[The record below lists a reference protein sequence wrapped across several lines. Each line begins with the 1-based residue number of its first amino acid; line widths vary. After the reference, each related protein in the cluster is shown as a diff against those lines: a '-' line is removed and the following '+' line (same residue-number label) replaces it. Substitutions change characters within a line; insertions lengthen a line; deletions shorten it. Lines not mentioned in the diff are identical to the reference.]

1 MSTGYNYGRMR
12 RVGTAWAFFILMGLF
27 VALVVPL
34 GEGFDEPWHLGYVQ
48 YFAQTGKL
56 PPGPQIHLASELD
69 QFLVKH
75 PIGWRLRDIFPTL
88 HSHDEY
94 WQQPSDVRLTI
105 DDAVRK
111 IRFGGHFQEG
121 SSEFSAQYESHQ
133 PPLYYVLA
141 APLFLLSSAVL
152 PLADVF
158 LLTRI
163 WSMLLASTVVP
174 LSYLLARRI
183 SGSVP
188 VASSVA
194 MLVGMFPGL
203 YPDVVRV
210 SNDALAVPLA
220 AAVFV
225 LLAQFL
231 ESRSDRHAVLL
242 GLALLAGLSTKA
254 FFIPVLFAIIVS
266 LLWLK
271 EIPSAAIIFV
281 TSGAGWFWY
290 ARNFW
295 ITGSLTGLPETV
307 EANTTVVSSV
317 SSIGLI
323 GWLDVFRLAA
333 VSHVWMGNWSL
344 LQYRGWIYQIVLYL
358 FGIGAAGFILYLAK
372 SPKPVNRV
380 LLFIYFAFAA
390 SLIYYATQVFQ
401 KTGIPVIQGWYLSP
415 LVPLEALAFVT
426 GMRFLFPARGVT
438 AAVAFAGLCFL
449 AMSIYGNAFIAAPY
463 YTGIIAHA
471 PSGHL
476 RAYHPQWS
484 DIPVISARLTRLHPW
499 IPDAV
504 PLSLASGSL
513 LLGFTLIYFQ
523 IKDRSWLEKSS
534 S

>member
-1 MSTGYNYGRMR
+1 MR
-12 RVGTAWAFFILMGLF
+12 TVGTAWAYFILLGLF

-34 GEGFDEPWHLGYVQ
+34 GEGFDEPWHLGYVEH
-48 YFAQTGKL
+48 FAEFGKL
-56 PPGPQIHLASELD
+56 PPGPQLHLSSELD

-75 PIGWRLRDIFPTL
+75 PIGWRLREIFPSL

-94 WQQPSDVRLTI
+94 WQQSQDERLRI
-105 DDAVRK
+105 DEGLRHM
-111 IRFGGHFQEG
+111 RFVSPYQEG
-121 SSEFSAQYESHQ
+121 SSGFSTQYESHQ
-133 PPLYYVLA
+133 PPLYYALA

-158 LLTRI
+158 LLTRV

-174 LSYLLARRI
+174 LSYVLAKRV
-183 SGSVP
+183 SGSLP

-231 ESRSDRHAVLL
+231 ESRSERHAVLL

-254 FFIPVLFAIIVS
+254 FFIPVLFAIIIS

-271 EIPSAAIIFV
+271 EIPSAAIVFV

-344 LQYRGWIYQIVLYL
+344 LQYRGWIYQTVLYM
-358 FGIGAAGFILYLAK
+358 FGIGVAGFILYIAK
-372 SPKPVNRV
+372 SGKPVNRV
-380 LLFIYFAFAA
+380 LLFIYLVFGA

-401 KTGIPVIQGWYLSP
+401 KTGTPVIQGWYLSP

-426 GMRFLFPARGVT
+426 GMRFLLQSRGMT
-438 AAVAFAGLCFL
+438 IAVAFAGLCFL

-463 YTGIIAHA
+463 YTGMISHA

-476 RAYHPQWS
+476 RAYHPLWT

-499 IPDAV
+499 IPNAI
-504 PLSLASGSL
+504 PLSLASSVL